1 MHAQR
6 APSVVVS
13 MASWRL
19 PNGLSRAGAAPLP
32 NGRVLLLA
40 GLLGSGASSADVGVL
55 DTATGRL
62 TSIATLPSPTHD
74 AGSAELDGRAFLFG
88 GGQSVPF
95 ALVQGVTIPRSLGPG
110 TAVSATVTG
119 QLPQLRAD
127 DEAVT
132 VGRAAYV
139 VGGYD
144 GSIGDAAVLE
154 TANGSTFST
163 FVTLPVAVRYP
174 AVTAANG
181 VIYVFGG
188 EAEQGGTTSEFSTP
202 AGSTT
207 PPPGQQVAV
216 VQEIDTRTHTARV
229 VGSLPHALQGAAAFD
244 LGGHIYL
251 AGGDSYPP
259 GSAPVSGSTV
269 WSFDP
274 STVSFRVAGHLAA
287 PVSYAAV
294 AVEHRVAWLIGGE
307 RDGVP
312 VASAQRVRLRAIR

>member
-1 MHAQR
+1 
-6 APSVVVS
+6 
-13 MASWRL
+13 MARWRL
-19 PNGLSRAGAAPLP
+19 PNALSRAGAAPLP
-32 NGRVLLLA
+32 DGRVLLLA
-40 GLLGSGASSADVGVL
+40 GLLGSGTSSADVGVL
-55 DTATGRL
+55 DTANGKL

-74 AGSAELDGRAFLFG
+74 AGSAELGGRAFLFG
-88 GGQSVPF
+88 GGQSAPF
-95 ALVQGVTIPRSLGPG
+95 ALVQEVTIPRSLGPG
-110 TAVSATVTG
+110 TSEPATVIG

-144 GSIGDAAVLE
+144 GSTGDAAVLM
-154 TANGSTFST
+154 TTNGSTFASV
-163 FVTLPVAVRYP
+163 VTLPVAVRYP
-174 AVTAANG
+174 AVTSAHSI
-181 VIYVFGG
+181 IYVFGG
-188 EAEQGGTTSEFSTP
+188 EAEQGGTTNEFSTP

-216 VQEIDTRTHTARV
+216 VQEINTRTHAAKV
-229 VGSLPHALQGAAAFD
+229 VGSLPHGLQGAAAFD

-259 GSAPVSGSTV
+259 GSTPASGSTI

-274 STVSFRVAGHLAA
+274 STVSFRVAGRLAA

-294 AVEHRVAWLIGGE
+294 AVERGAVWLIGGE
-307 RDGVP
+307 RNGVP
-312 VASAQRVRLRAIR
+312 VASAQEVRLRTRG